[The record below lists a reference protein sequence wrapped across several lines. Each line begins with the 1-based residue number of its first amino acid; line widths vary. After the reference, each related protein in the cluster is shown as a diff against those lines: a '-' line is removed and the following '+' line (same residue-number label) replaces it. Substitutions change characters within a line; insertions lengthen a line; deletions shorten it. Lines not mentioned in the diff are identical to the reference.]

1 MSGPASNT
9 TKSAVDQRY
18 LQYEPA
24 IDATSKGCVMLT
36 IVVFDLAWQRRSRCD
51 YLESQPWSGPF
62 VGGMGRFIAFDRPRA
77 GDRRASHQLGSFEE
91 ESTPP
96 CHLGTGR
103 QRIGPEAPFPMTALA
118 ARWLAPRPSELVP
131 LHMRMSTGISG
142 IHGYPRAV
150 PTCVALRDGYQSS

>member
-24 IDATSKGCVMLT
+24 IDATSKGCVMLP

-62 VGGMGRFIAFDRPRA
+62 VGGMGRFIAFDRPRPA
-77 GDRRASHQLGSFEE
+77 TGGRR
-91 ESTPP
+91 
-96 CHLGTGR
+96 
-103 QRIGPEAPFPMTALA
+103 
-118 ARWLAPRPSELVP
+118 
-131 LHMRMSTGISG
+131 ISS
-142 IHGYPRAV
+142 A
-150 PTCVALRDGYQSS
+150 ALRKKARLRATWAPAGKGSGQKPRFP